1 MKDIVIEV
9 EAAVDA
15 GIEEELINLG
25 AKCDADLEH
34 LPFKE
39 FQINIIP
46 NKELEKQIEQELIQ
60 EEVDRRL
67 AILPYSPS
75 MTERTQIFNEVR
87 SRIRAGKNRMNKL
100 LTSIEIEFTK
110 EGLKLKSEFCYS
122 AELVINKKKFNMQD
136 EDLDIKIKDIELFR
150 EGSEEAALHELQDNV
165 WLIFGILAF
174 MQTTKEEVKSTRVK
188 REPSVRSSNNNK
200 KKSSSKKKKS
210 NKTYLYNK
218 VYKLNKDTLTRATTK
233 VAAEEG
239 IKDSK
244 RTYHVASWYVRGH
257 WRHYKNGKDIWIEAQ
272 FRHPQKEVK
281 EDKEQKIYK
290 ITKL

>member
-15 GIEEELINLG
+15 GIEEELISLG

-46 NKELEKQIEQELIQ
+46 NKDLEKQIEQELIQ

-100 LTSIEIEFTK
+100 LTSIEIEFTE
-110 EGLKLKSEFCYS
+110 EGLKLKSEFCYT

-188 REPSVRSSNNNK
+188 REPSIKKSSNNNK
-200 KKSSSKKKKS
+200 KKTNKKKN
-210 NKTYLYNK
+210 NKTYIYNK
-218 VYKLNKDTLTRATTK
+218 VYKLNKNTLVGATRK
-233 VAAEEG
+233 AAEEEG

-257 WRHYKNGKDIWIEAQ
+257 WRHYKNGNDIWIEAQ
-272 FRHPQKEVK
+272 FRHPQKDVK
-281 EDKEQKIYK
+281 EDKEKKIYK